1 MKGPMDNEQ
10 RQRLVEEARRMF
22 EASRLG
28 ALGHVDRN
36 MLQALLQTID
46 EASQGGVWGVFGSGG
61 WFECPEEE
69 ARQIAEQE
77 FAHWI
82 SKPHSSVIARERLQ
96 DLRYG
101 RFYPAGG
108 VVEAPGPEGTIYKF
122 VHLQKDG

>member
-1 MKGPMDNEQ
+1 MDNEQ
-10 RQRLVEEARRMF
+10 RQRLVAEARRMF
-22 EASRLG
+22 EASRLS

-46 EASQGGVWGVFGSGG
+46 EAPQGGAWGVFASGE

-69 ARQIAEQE
+69 ARKIAEEE
-77 FAHWI
+77 FDFWSRNTHGSAV
-82 SKPHSSVIARERLQ
+82 PQRRLQ
-96 DLRYG
+96 ELRYG

-108 VVEAPGPEGTIYKF
+108 VVWAPGPEGTIYKF

>member
-1 MKGPMDNEQ
+1 MDNET

-22 EASRLG
+22 DASRLG

-46 EASQGGVWGVFGSGG
+46 EAQTGGVWGVFASGE
-61 WFECPEEE
+61 WLECPEEE
-69 ARQIAEQE
+69 ARKIAGEE
-77 FAHWI
+77 FDFWSRNQNGNGVAQ
-82 SKPHSSVIARERLQ
+82 RRLQ
-96 DLRYG
+96 ELRYG

-108 VVEAPGPEGTIYKF
+108 VVEAPGPDGTVYKF

>member
-1 MKGPMDNEQ
+1 MENEQ
-10 RQRLVEEARRMF
+10 RQRRVEEARRMF

-28 ALGHVDRN
+28 ALGHVDRS

-46 EASQGGVWGVFGSGG
+46 EAQTGGAWGVFASGE

-69 ARQIAEQE
+69 ARKIAGEE
-77 FAHWI
+77 FDFW
-82 SKPHSSVIARERLQ
+82 SRNPHGGVAKARLRT
-96 DLRYG
+96 LRYG

-108 VVEAPGPEGTIYKF
+108 VVEAPGADGPVYKF